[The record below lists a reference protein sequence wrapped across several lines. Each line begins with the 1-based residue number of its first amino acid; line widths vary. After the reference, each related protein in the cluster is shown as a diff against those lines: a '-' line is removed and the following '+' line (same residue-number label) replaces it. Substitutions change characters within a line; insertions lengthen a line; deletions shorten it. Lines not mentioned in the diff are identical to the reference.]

1 VALNII
7 TQTLTPVNTKQNNMK
22 MKFNTIN
29 ILKEINGYQQRNY
42 EKKV

>member
-1 VALNII
+1 
-7 TQTLTPVNTKQNNMK
+7 